1 MPVHFSLWTTK
12 ITSLLHLP
20 LTEIEVKDQLLMSTI
35 ESRIKEMDKMIGGR
49 QDLIV
54 VASLLGHVPNLA
66 GLARTCEV
74 KCKIQ

>member
-1 MPVHFSLWTTK
+1 MHFSLWTPK
-12 ITSLLHLP
+12 ITSLLHFP
-20 LTEIEVKDQLLMSTI
+20 LTEIEVEDQLLMSTI

-49 QDLIV
+49 QDLIFG
-54 VASLLGHVPNLA
+54 ASLLGRVPNLV